1 MMERVLVVDD
11 DRSIRKL
18 VEVYLKNEGYSVDS
32 ADNGED
38 AVILVEDNKYDLII
52 LDIMMPKLDG
62 VATCIKIREKYT
74 MPIIFL
80 SAKGEEIDKIQGLT
94 VGADD
99 YVSKPFG
106 SMELLARVKAQLR
119 RYKKFNDKPINKNV
133 IEIEDLIINSDTH
146 EVTVRGEKVK
156 LTPKE
161 FDILETLAKNKGMV
175 FSVEKL
181 YEAVWKESFAVSDTS
196 IVVHITNLRQKIEL
210 DPKSCQ
216 YIKTVWGV
224 GYKI

>member
-38 AVILVEDNKYDLII
+38 AVRLVEDNKYDLII

-106 SMELLARVKAQLR
+106 SMELLTRVKAQLR